1 MEEQK
6 ELTPEEIQE
15 RKEKLLKYYEEQTD
29 FLTVQLT
36 YETLLTD
43 IEEQR
48 AKRVQIQAAI
58 AGFFAPEPEGE
69 EEESVPQAPKT
80 LKRVK

>member
-15 RKEKLLKYYEEQTD
+15 RKEKLLKYYEEQID
-29 FLTVQLT
+29 FLSVQLS

-58 AGFFAPEPEGE
+58 AGFFAPEPEE
-69 EEESVPQAPKT
+69 EEESQPPKT

>member
-15 RKEKLLKYYEEQTD
+15 RKEKLLKYYEEQID
-29 FLTVQLT
+29 FLTVQLS

-58 AGFFAPEPEGE
+58 AGFFAPEPEE
-69 EEESVPQAPKT
+69 EEEPQPPKT

>member
-1 MEEQK
+1 MEEQI
-6 ELTPEEIQE
+6 ELTPEQIQE
-15 RKEKLLKYYEEQTD
+15 RKEKLLQYYQEQID
-29 FLTVQLT
+29 FLKVQLS

-58 AGFFAPEPEGE
+58 AGYFAPDPEEDE
-69 EEESVPQAPKT
+69 EVPQPKT
-80 LKRVK
+80 LKRTK

>member
-15 RKEKLLKYYEEQTD
+15 RKEKLLTYYEEQID
-29 FLTVQLT
+29 FLSVQLS

-58 AGFFAPEPEGE
+58 AGFFAPEHE
-69 EEESVPQAPKT
+69 EEEEPQPPKT